1 MPLQH
6 FLLVIP
12 HGGSRSGGGEANE
25 FLHSLNLPKFRYVVE
40 SSLEDG
46 WNSDLTTKTRIQM
59 KGGTAPSK
67 VGPIPS

>member
-46 WNSDLTTKTRIQM
+46 WNSEPYHQNQNPDEGRYCTLQ
-59 KGGTAPSK
+59 S
-67 VGPIPS
+67 